1 MSIRLGQTQVSAEY
15 GYVQVGTRQLLVTI
29 LPPDALLPLG
39 DAERWTAWVV
49 REKVGTFVDRASAI
63 EGAERHVRLTYA

>member
-15 GYVQVGTRQLLVTI
+15 GYVERGNRQFLVTL

-39 DAERWTAWVV
+39 DAERWTVWVQ
-49 REKVGTFVDRASAI
+49 REKVGTFTDRASAI
-63 EGAERHVRLTYA
+63 EGAERHIRLCFA